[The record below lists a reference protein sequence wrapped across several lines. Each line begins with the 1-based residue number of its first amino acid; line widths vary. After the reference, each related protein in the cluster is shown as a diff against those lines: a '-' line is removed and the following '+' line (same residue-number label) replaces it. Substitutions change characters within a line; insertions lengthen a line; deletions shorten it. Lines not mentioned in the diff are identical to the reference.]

1 MSVDPEI
8 DNTSNPF
15 RELETL
21 IRKRTIEVLENSP
34 EGETF
39 NRVKDVSIELT
50 ARMLTTILDFPY
62 DQRNKLV

>member
-21 IRKRTIEVLENSP
+21 IRKRTIQVLENSP

-39 NRVKDVSIELT
+39 NWVKDVSIELT